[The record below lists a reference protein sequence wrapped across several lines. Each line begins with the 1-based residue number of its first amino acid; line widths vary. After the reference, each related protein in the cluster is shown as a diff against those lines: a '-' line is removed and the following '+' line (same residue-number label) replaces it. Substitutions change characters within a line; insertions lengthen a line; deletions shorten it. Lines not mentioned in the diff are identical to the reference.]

1 MGAPLEKTEP
11 ARCKRHP
18 EAAAGWSCDNCQAA
32 LCPDCVTV
40 RRALSTE
47 YLSCG
52 LCQGRVLPI
61 LVHRSRVP
69 LAAQLREAWRY
80 PFTPSGLMVLA
91 GLSVLLA
98 CSRWLAVETFL
109 LVKFLPTV
117 IGLGLFWGVFFHVIR
132 STARGD
138 RELDVP
144 DYSDI
149 FRDCVSP
156 AVRGFVGMSLLWLP
170 GLLYLLFIKK
180 WDTSKPLNDLLETP
194 SFYVTGGLPQLDW
207 SQVLW
212 DPVLWLIVLAGAAYL
227 PMVLVLAAV
236 GQNMVK
242 MLNPLAVIGYA
253 RQFGRDFTL
262 TMGALAALTVAMPLV
277 WLVAAGILWLGVPL
291 LSALVA
297 EFITCFVPIIMARVL
312 GLLLYNRGDAIGYGV
327 ASDYLVP
334 VLGDTRPRA
343 EPPPLREFPAAMEQA
358 PATASTSLTETVT
371 ALAQAVE
378 AQDAG
383 KALALYPELKEPRFL
398 KQVDPSHHL
407 FVGQAA
413 AAQGQYEL
421 AVKALESAA
430 DVAPDGPAASR
441 ALVLLARVY
450 AERLQEPE
458 RAASIYRYVVHRY
471 PDTDA
476 SRFAQAHLPPAS

>member
-1 MGAPLEKTEP
+1 
-11 ARCKRHP
+11 
-18 EAAAGWSCDNCQAA
+18 
-32 LCPDCVTV
+32 
-40 RRALSTE
+40 
-47 YLSCG
+47 
-52 LCQGRVLPI
+52 
-61 LVHRSRVP
+61 
-69 LAAQLREAWRY
+69 
-80 PFTPSGLMVLA
+80 
-91 GLSVLLA
+91 
-98 CSRWLAVETFL
+98 VETFL
-109 LVKFLPTV
+109 LVKFIPVV
-117 IGLGLFWGVFFHVIR
+117 IGLGIFWGAFFHVIR
-132 STARGD
+132 STARGE
-138 RELDVP
+138 RELDTP

-149 FRDCVSP
+149 FTDCVSP

-170 GLLYLLFIKK
+170 GLLYLLVIKQ

-207 SQVLW
+207 SQVLG

-227 PMVLVLAAV
+227 PMVLLLAAV
-236 GQNMVK
+236 GQNMVR
-242 MLNPLAVIGYA
+242 MLNPLAVIGAA
-253 RQFGRDFTL
+253 RRLGRDFTL
-262 TMGALAALTVAMPLV
+262 TMGALATLTVALLLV
-277 WLVAAGILWLGVPL
+277 RLVAAGILWLRLPFL
-291 LSALVA
+291 AALVA

-312 GLLLYNRGDAIGYGV
+312 GLLLYHRGDALGYGL

-343 EPPPLREFPAAMEQA
+343 EPPALREFPAVTAEA
-358 PATASTSLTETVT
+358 PATAPLPLTEAIS

-378 AQDAG
+378 AHDAS

-398 KQVDPSHHL
+398 KQVEPSHHL

-450 AERLQEPE
+450 AERLQELE
-458 RAASIYRYVVHRY
+458 RAESIYRYVVHRY

-476 SRFAQAHLPPAS
+476 SRFAQAHLPPTS

>member
-1 MGAPLEKTEP
+1 MGAPLERTEP
-11 ARCKRHP
+11 ARCKSHP
-18 EAAAGWSCDNCQAA
+18 EAAAGWTCDNCQAA

-40 RRALSTE
+40 RRALHAE

-52 LCQGRVLPI
+52 LCQGRVIPI

-69 LAAQLREAWRY
+69 LAAQLKEAWRY

-98 CSRWLAVETFL
+98 IFRWAAIETFL
-109 LVKFLPTV
+109 LLKFMPTV
-117 IGLGLFWGVFFHVIR
+117 LGLGLFWGVFFHVIR
-132 STARGD
+132 STARGE
-138 RELDVP
+138 RELDAP
-144 DYSDI
+144 DFTDI
-149 FRDCVSP
+149 FSGCVSP

-170 GLLYLLFIKK
+170 GLLYLLFVKQ
-180 WDTSKPLNDLLETP
+180 WDTRKPLHDLLETP
-194 SFYVTGGLPQLDW
+194 AFYVSGGLPQLDW

-227 PMVLVLAAV
+227 PMVLLLAAV
-236 GQNMVK
+236 GQSLVR
-242 MLNPLAVIGYA
+242 MLNPLAVIGSA
-253 RQFGRDFTL
+253 LRLGRGFTL
-262 TMGALAALTVAMPLV
+262 TMGALAVLTVAMVLM
-277 WLVAAGILWLGVPL
+277 WLVAAGILWLRLPF

-297 EFITCFVPIIMARVL
+297 EFITCLAPIIMARVL
-312 GLLLYNRGDAIGYGV
+312 GLLLYNRGDAIGYGT
-327 ASDYLVP
+327 AEDYLEP
-334 VLGDTRPRA
+334 VLGNTRPRA
-343 EPPPLREFPAAMEQA
+343 EPPALREFPTAVEEAPVTTPT
-358 PATASTSLTETVT
+358 PATDTLA
-371 ALAQAVE
+371 ALVQAVE
-378 AQDAG
+378 AHDAG

-398 KQVDPSHHL
+398 KQVDPAHHL

-413 AAQGQYEL
+413 VAQGQYEL

-458 RAASIYRYVVHRY
+458 RAASIYEYVVHRY

-476 SRFAQAHLPPAS
+476 SRFAQARLPPTS

>member
-1 MGAPLEKTEP
+1 MEKTES

-18 EAAAGWSCDNCQAA
+18 EAAAGWTCDNCQSA
-32 LCPDCVTV
+32 LCPDCATV

-61 LVHRSRVP
+61 LVHRSRTP
-69 LAAQLREAWRY
+69 LVAQFREAWRY
-80 PFTPSGLMVLA
+80 PFTASGLTVLA
-91 GLSVLLA
+91 GISILLA
-98 CSRWLAVETFL
+98 CLRWLAIETFL
-109 LVKFLPTV
+109 LVKFIPTV
-117 IGLGLFWGVFFHVIR
+117 IGLGIFWGVFFHVIR

-138 RELDVP
+138 GELDTP
-144 DYSDI
+144 DYSD
-149 FRDCVSP
+149 FFSDCVSP

-170 GLLYLLFIKK
+170 GLLYLLFIKQ

-207 SQVLW
+207 SQVLG
-212 DPVLWLIVLAGAAYL
+212 DPVLWLIVLVGAAYL
-227 PMVLVLAAV
+227 PMVLLLAAV
-236 GQNMVK
+236 GQNLVR
-242 MLNPLAVIGYA
+242 MLNPLAVLGYA
-253 RQFGRDFTL
+253 RRLGRDFTL
-262 TMGALAALTVAMPLV
+262 TMGALAVLTVALLLV
-277 WLVAAGILWLGVPL
+277 WAVAAGILWLRLPF

-297 EFITCFVPIIMARVL
+297 EFITCLAPIIMARVL
-312 GLLLYNRGDAIGYGV
+312 GLLLYNRGDAIGYGL

-343 EPPPLREFPAAMEQA
+343 EPPALREFPVETELA
-358 PATASTSLTETVT
+358 PTTGLSPIAETIS

-378 AQDAG
+378 AHDAS

-441 ALVLLARVY
+441 ALVLLARVF

-476 SRFAQAHLPPAS
+476 SRFAQAHLPPTS

>member
-1 MGAPLEKTEP
+1 MGAPVEKTEP
-11 ARCKRHP
+11 ARCESHP
-18 EAAAGWSCDNCQAA
+18 EAAAGWTCDNCQAA

-40 RRALSTE
+40 RRALHAE

-52 LCQGRVLPI
+52 LCQGRVIPI
-61 LVHRSRVP
+61 LVHRSRTP
-69 LAAQLREAWRY
+69 LAAQLKEAWRY

-91 GLSVLLA
+91 GLGVLLA
-98 CSRWLAVETFL
+98 ALRWLAIETFL

-117 IGLGLFWGVFFHVIR
+117 IGLGLFWGLFFHVIR
-132 STARGD
+132 STARGQ
-138 RELDVP
+138 RELDTP
-144 DYSDI
+144 DFSDA
-149 FRDCVSP
+149 FTDCVSP

-170 GLLYLLFIKK
+170 GILYLLFVKQ
-180 WDTSKPLNDLLETP
+180 WDTRKPFNDLLETP

-227 PMVLVLAAV
+227 PMVLLFAAV
-236 GQNMVK
+236 GQNIVK
-242 MLNPLAVIGYA
+242 MLNPLAVIGSA
-253 RQFGRDFTL
+253 LRLGRDFTL
-262 TMGALAALTVAMPLV
+262 TMGALAALAVAMLLV
-277 WLVAAGILWLGVPL
+277 WLVAAGILWLRLPF

-297 EFITCFVPIIMARVL
+297 EFITCLVPVIMARVL
-312 GLLLYNRGDAIGYGV
+312 GLLLYNRGDALGYGT
-327 ASDYLVP
+327 AADYLEP
-334 VLGDTRPRA
+334 VLGNTRPRA
-343 EPPPLREFPAAMEQA
+343 EPPALREFPATVEAV
-358 PATASTSLTETVT
+358 PATAPTPVTDTVA
-371 ALAQAVE
+371 ALVQAVE

-421 AVKALESAA
+421 AVKALEAAA

-450 AERLQEPE
+450 AERLHEPE
-458 RAASIYRYVVHRY
+458 RATSIYEYVVHRY

-476 SRFAQAHLPPAS
+476 SRFAQARLPPTS

>member
-1 MGAPLEKTEP
+1 MGASLERTEP
-11 ARCKRHP
+11 ARCKSHP
-18 EAAAGWSCDNCQAA
+18 EAVAGWTCDNCQAT

-40 RRALSTE
+40 RRALHAE

-52 LCQGRVLPI
+52 LCQGRVIPI

-69 LAAQLREAWRY
+69 LAAQLKEAWRY
-80 PFTPSGLMVLA
+80 PLTPSGLMVLA

-98 CSRWLAVETFL
+98 MSRWLAIETFL

-132 STARGD
+132 STARGE
-138 RELDVP
+138 RELDAP
-144 DYSDI
+144 DFSDI
-149 FRDCVSP
+149 FADCVSP

-170 GLLYLLFIKK
+170 GLLYLLFVKQ
-180 WDTSKPLNDLLETP
+180 WDTRKPLDDLLETP

-227 PMVLVLAAV
+227 PMVLLFAAV
-236 GQNMVK
+236 GQNLVR
-242 MLNPLAVIGYA
+242 MLNPLAVIGSA
-253 RQFGRDFTL
+253 LRLGRDFTL
-262 TMGALAALTVAMPLV
+262 TMGVLAALTVAMLLV
-277 WLVAAGILWLGVPL
+277 WLVAGGILWLRLPF

-312 GLLLYNRGDAIGYGV
+312 GLLLYNRGDALGYGT
-327 ASDYLVP
+327 AADYLEP
-334 VLGDTRPRA
+334 VLGNTRPRA
-343 EPPPLREFPAAMEQA
+343 EPPPLREFPVAVEEA
-358 PATASTSLTETVT
+358 PATAHTPVTETLT

-378 AQDAG
+378 AHDAS
-383 KALALYPELKEPRFL
+383 KALALYPELNEPRFL
-398 KQVDPSHHL
+398 KQVDPAHHL

-413 AAQGQYEL
+413 TAQGQYEL

-458 RAASIYRYVVHRY
+458 RAASIYQYVVHRY

-476 SRFAQAHLPPAS
+476 SRFAQARLPPTS